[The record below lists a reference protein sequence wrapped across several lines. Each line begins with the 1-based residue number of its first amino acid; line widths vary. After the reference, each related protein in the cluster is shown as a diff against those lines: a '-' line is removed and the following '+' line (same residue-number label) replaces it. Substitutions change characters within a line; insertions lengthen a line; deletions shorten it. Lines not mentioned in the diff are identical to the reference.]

1 MEVKPPCE
9 IVVWYII
16 PGIRSVLAKEL
27 FKLNMKQKDISTLLD
42 ITQPAV
48 SQYLSDKRG
57 NEIEF
62 NNEIF
67 QMIRE
72 FALGLKEG
80 EISKLDMIPKMC
92 QICKKIKSEDL
103 MCYLHKEKG
112 NVPEECRACLTD
124 DKAEVC
130 VIQ

>member
-1 MEVKPPCE
+1 MKPPCE

-27 FKLNMKQKDISTLLD
+27 FKLDMKQKDISELLD

-62 NNEIF
+62 SEETF
-67 QMIRE
+67 QMIHD
-72 FALGLKEG
+72 FAIGLKEG
-80 EISKLDMIPKMC
+80 EISKLDVIPRMC
-92 QICKKIKSEDL
+92 SVCRNIKTEDI
-103 MCYLHKEKG
+103 MCFLHKEKG
-112 NVPEECRACLTD
+112 SAPDQCKACLED
-124 DKAEVC
+124 LQSEVC
-130 VIQ
+130 VLN

>member
-1 MEVKPPCE
+1 MKPPCE

-27 FKLNMKQKDISTLLD
+27 FKLNMKQKDISDLLD

-62 NNEIF
+62 TDEIF
-67 QMIRE
+67 FMIHH
-72 FALGLKEG
+72 FALELKQG
-80 EISKLDMIPKMC
+80 EISKLDMIPRMC
-92 QICKKIKSEDL
+92 QICRRIKAEDI

-112 NVPEECRACLTD
+112 SVPEDCKACLQD
-124 DKAEVC
+124 QNSEVC
-130 VIQ
+130 ILY

>member
-1 MEVKPPCE
+1 VKPPCE

-27 FKLNMKQKDISTLLD
+27 FKLNMKQKDISDLLD

-57 NEIEF
+57 NEIQF
-62 NNEIF
+62 NEEVFFHI
-67 QMIRE
+67 QK
-72 FALGLKEG
+72 FAHGLKGG
-80 EISKLDMIPKMC
+80 EISKLDMIPQMC
-92 QICKKIKSEDL
+92 QICRKIKSEDI

-112 NVPEECRACLTD
+112 SVPEDCKACLQD
-124 DKAEVC
+124 ANSEVC
-130 VIQ
+130 INY

>member
-1 MEVKPPCE
+1 MKPPCE

-27 FKLNMKQKDISTLLD
+27 FKLNMKQKDISNLLD

-62 NNEIF
+62 NEEVF
-67 QMIRE
+67 TMIQE
-72 FALGLKEG
+72 FAHGLKGG

-92 QICKKIKSEDL
+92 QICKKIKSEDI
-103 MCYLHKEKG
+103 MCFLHKEKG
-112 NVPEECRACLTD
+112 SVPEDCKACLQD
-124 DKAEVC
+124 DNSEVC
-130 VIQ
+130 VLY